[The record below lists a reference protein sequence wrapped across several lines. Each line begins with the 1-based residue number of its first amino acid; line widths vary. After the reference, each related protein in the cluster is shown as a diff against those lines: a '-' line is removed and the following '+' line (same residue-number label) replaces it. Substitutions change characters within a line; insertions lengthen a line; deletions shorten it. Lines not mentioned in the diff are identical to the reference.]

1 VSASVTGVSADVDL
15 PLTGGCGC
23 GAVRF
28 EVGEPPMSAVY
39 CHCTRCQSRTGTGAA
54 LSARVA
60 PGSVRVVQGAEHV
73 RSWRPEGGLAK
84 DFCGECGSALFA
96 SDPESGEVAA
106 VRFGAFDADP
116 GVRADARQF
125 VAYAPAW
132 APIPDDGL
140 PRFGER
146 RPS

>member
-1 VSASVTGVSADVDL
+1 VPGVSGDVDL
-15 PLTGGCGC
+15 PLTGSCGC

-28 EVGEPPMSAVY
+28 EVDAPPVSAVY
-39 CHCTRCQSRTGTGAA
+39 CHCTRCQARTGTGAA

-60 PGSVRVVQGAEHV
+60 PGSVRVVQGGEHV
-73 RSWRPEGGLAK
+73 RRWTPEGGLAK
-84 DFCGECGSALFA
+84 DFCGQCGSALFA
-96 SDPESGEVAA
+96 SDPESGEVAV

-116 GVRADARQF
+116 GVRPDARQF
-125 VAYAPAW
+125 VAYAPPW

-140 PRFGER
+140 PRFAER